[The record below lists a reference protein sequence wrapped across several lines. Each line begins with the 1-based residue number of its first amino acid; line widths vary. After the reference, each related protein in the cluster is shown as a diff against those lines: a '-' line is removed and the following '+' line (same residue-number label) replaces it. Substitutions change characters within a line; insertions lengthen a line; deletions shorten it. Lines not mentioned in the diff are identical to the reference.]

1 MKTGAGRA
9 VPVAD
14 LLAEAVQGRVPGI
27 ALVAPEG
34 EWSWAAL
41 SAAVDRRADELRE
54 AGTQPGAVVPVTL
67 EADAA
72 GILTLL
78 ALWRVGA
85 IPAPLNPKLTEPERR
100 MAVAALMGARAAALS
115 GAQAVLWTSGT
126 SGRPRGVALSADNLR
141 ASARAAAGRLGLGPD
156 DVWLAS
162 LSVAHVGGLAL
173 VTRSLLLGGTLVAWG
188 RFTAVSTSALLRGA
202 HLPAGRP
209 VTHASLVPT
218 QLHQLLEER
227 AGGPPP
233 PPSTFRCALVGGAH
247 APPELVRR
255 ALEAGWPLALTYGMT
270 EMASQVATAVPGE
283 VRRKPGT
290 VGKPLEGVG
299 VRVAGDGEVLVR
311 GPTLALGY
319 VGDDAPL
326 TDPEGWHHTGDLGH
340 FDDEG
345 DLWITGRRAERIVSG
360 GVNVDVHEV
369 EGVLR
374 GHPSVRDACVVGLPD
389 PEWGE
394 VVGAAVVGVEGEF
407 DLESVESWLRE
418 RLSAAKRPRR
428 WRLVQHLPLN
438 ANGKV
443 DRGAVRSSLLEGA

>member
-1 MKTGAGRA
+1 MRAGAG

-14 LLAEAVQGRVPGI
+14 LLAEAERGRAPGI
-27 ALVAPEG
+27 ALVAPDG
-34 EWSWAAL
+34 EWSWATL

-54 AGTQPGAVVPVTL
+54 AGTQAGAVVPVML
-67 EADAA
+67 EADAS

-85 IPAPLNPKLTEPERR
+85 IPAPLNPRLTEPERR
-100 MAVAALMGARAAALS
+100 MAVAVLLEARTATLS

-126 SGRPRGVALSADNLR
+126 SGRPRGVALSADSLR
-141 ASARAAAGRLGLGPD
+141 ASARAAAARLGLGAD

-173 VTRSLLLGGTLVAWG
+173 MVRSLLLGGTLVAWG
-188 RFTAVSTSALLRGA
+188 RFTGASASALLEGGG
-202 HLPAGRP
+202 LTAGRP

-218 QLHQLLEER
+218 QLHRLLEER
-227 AGGPPP
+227 RGGP

-255 ALEAGWPLALTYGMT
+255 ALDAGWPLALTYGMT
-270 EMASQVATAVPGE
+270 EMTSQVATAAPEE

-290 VGKPLEGVG
+290 VGKPLEGAG
-299 VRVAGDGEVLVR
+299 VRVTDDGEVLVR

-319 VGDDAPL
+319 VGDDVPL
-326 TDPEGWHHTGDLGH
+326 ADAEGWHHTGDLGH

-360 GVNVDVHEV
+360 GVSVDVHEV

-394 VVGAAVVGVEGEF
+394 AVGAAVVGVEGEF

-428 WRLVQHLPLN
+428 WRLVPHLPLN